1 MWQYLKRFLHIL
13 FLHINLKIPHVGKR
27 VPNLNPRSLFL
38 SPKMN
43 LLALA
48 TSITSSALV
57 AIAMPVSAKAF
68 WQPPATLTC
77 QSNQF
82 EITSAYAN
90 SESSSRI
97 RRPMWSWIIHIYDN
111 SVSIAADVNGS
122 IREPK
127 VVRAIVNK
135 DWVKFENIGK
145 EITINRKTDQITSS
159 SKWGKGLKSD
169 VSRGKGSC
177 TRLYQ

>member
-1 MWQYLKRFLHIL
+1 
-13 FLHINLKIPHVGKR
+13 
-27 VPNLNPRSLFL
+27 
-38 SPKMN
+38 
-43 LLALA
+43 
-48 TSITSSALV
+48 
-57 AIAMPVSAKAF
+57 
-68 WQPPATLTC
+68 
-77 QSNQF
+77 
-82 EITSAYAN
+82 
-90 SESSSRI
+90 
-97 RRPMWSWIIHIYDN
+97 MWSWIIHIYDN